1 MKTQFSNE
9 SGGVDIVAVA
19 KKLFEDQKRMKDV
32 IVDTKNIQA
41 IANGSVNLHLT
52 ELNETFA
59 MNDTCLNQMA
69 TKVGI
74 SKKYLDKMRDGHNY
88 LLQDNFNYWMQ
99 NTPKQQMIRTY
110 VNEDGSNGI
119 ARAFLS
125 SKFKRFDNYE
135 LMSVVLPILK
145 SKGYVVVSCAIT
157 ETKFYVKAV
166 LPSLQREVTKGDIV
180 QSGVIISNSEVGQGS
195 VLVSPFIYRLVC
207 LNGMV
212 VNDSRLNSRHLTSS
226 QATLD
231 GVYEIL
237 SDESKELDNRALLS
251 KVHDVVLST
260 SDEVR
265 FNQNVA
271 KMTDATEIKIKSP
284 KKVIEV
290 LENRF
295 DLSKVEGE
303 NILENLVNRNDTQKF
318 ANLWSVVNSITA
330 LGNTLEDY
338 DRGTKMQEIGGRL
351 LNEPQLIA
359 A

>member
-1 MKTQFSNE
+1 MKSQYNITELAEQLMLN
-9 SGGVDIVAVA
+9 ARN
-19 KKLFEDQKRMKDV
+19 KKDV
-32 IVDTKNIQA
+32 IVDTANVEA
-41 IANGSVNLHLT
+41 IANGDVKLHLK
-52 ELNETFA
+52 ELDETYT

-74 SKKYLDKMRDGHNY
+74 SKKYLDKMRDGHNA
-88 LLQDNFNYWMQ
+88 LLQDNFNYWMHK
-99 NTPKQQMIRTY
+99 TPKQQLIRTLD
-110 VNEDGSNGI
+110 NK

-125 SKFKRFDNYE
+125 DKYRRVDNDE
-135 LMSVVLPILK
+135 IASTVLPILLD
-145 SKGYVVVSCAIT
+145 KGYEIISSAIT
-157 ETKFYVKAV
+157 DSKMYIKAR
-166 LPSLQREVTKGDIV
+166 LPKLEREVTKGDVV
-180 QSGVIISNSEVGQGS
+180 QAGVTISNSEVGQGS
-195 VLVSPFIYRLVC
+195 VSVSPFIYRLVC
-207 LNGMV
+207 LNGMTI
-212 VNDSRLNSRHLTSS
+212 NDSRLNSRHLTSS
-226 QATLD
+226 QATID

-237 SDESKELDNRALLS
+237 SDESKELDNKALLS

-338 DRGTKMQEIGGRL
+338 DRGTKMQEIGGKL

>member
-1 MKTQFSNE
+1 MKSQYNIEELASKLMEN
-9 SGGVDIVAVA
+9 ARN
-19 KKLFEDQKRMKDV
+19 KKDM
-32 IVDTKNIQA
+32 IVDTSYMTA
-41 IANGSVNLHLT
+41 IANGDVKLHIEDKKLGIDDT
-52 ELNETFA
+52 YT
-59 MNDTCLNQMA
+59 MNNTCLNQIA

-74 SKKYLDKMRDGHNY
+74 SKKYLDKMRDGHNA

-99 NTPKQQMIRTY
+99 NTPKQQMIRTQ
-110 VNEDGSNGI
+110 GTT

-125 SKFKRFDNYE
+125 DKYKRVDNE
-135 LMSVVLPILK
+135 EIAQTVLPILVNE
-145 SKGYVVVSCAIT
+145 GYEIISSAIT
-157 ETKFYVKAV
+157 DSKMYIKAR
-166 LPSLQREVTKGDIV
+166 LPRLEREVTKGDVV
-180 QSGVIISNSEVGQGS
+180 QAGVTISNSEVGAGS
-195 VLVSPFIYRLVC
+195 VNVSPFIYRLVC
-207 LNGMV
+207 LNGMTI
-212 VNDSRLNSRHLTSS
+212 NDARLNSRHLTSS

-237 SDESKELDNRALLS
+237 SDKSKELDNKALLS

-284 KKVIEV
+284 TKVIEV
-290 LENRF
+290 LENRY
-295 DLSKVEGE
+295 DLSKLEGE
-303 NILENLVNRNDTQKF
+303 SILENLVNRRDDNQKF

-330 LGNTLEDY
+330 LGNTMDDY

>member
-1 MKTQFSNE
+1 MKSQYNITELAEQLMLN
-9 SGGVDIVAVA
+9 ARN
-19 KKLFEDQKRMKDV
+19 KKDV
-32 IVDTKNIQA
+32 IVDTANVEA
-41 IANGSVNLHLT
+41 IANGDVKLHLK
-52 ELNETFA
+52 ELDETYT

-74 SKKYLDKMRDGHNY
+74 SKKYLDKMRDGHNA
-88 LLQDNFNYWMQ
+88 LLQDNFNYWMHK
-99 NTPKQQMIRTY
+99 TPKQQLIRTLD
-110 VNEDGSNGI
+110 NK

-125 SKFKRFDNYE
+125 DKYRRVDNDE
-135 LMSVVLPILK
+135 IASTVLPILLD
-145 SKGYVVVSCAIT
+145 KGYEIISSAIT
-157 ETKFYVKAV
+157 DSKMYIKAR
-166 LPSLQREVTKGDIV
+166 LPKLEREVTKGDVV
-180 QSGVIISNSEVGQGS
+180 QAGVTISNSEVGQGS
-195 VLVSPFIYRLVC
+195 VSVSPFIYRLVC
-207 LNGMV
+207 LNGMTI
-212 VNDSRLNSRHLTSS
+212 NDSRLNSRHLMSS
-226 QATLD
+226 NATID

-237 SDESKELDNRALLS
+237 SDDAKEKDNTALLA
-251 KVHDVVLST
+251 KVRDVVLST

-303 NILENLVNRNDTQKF
+303 NILENLVNRDDNQKF

-330 LGNTLEDY
+330 LGNTMDDY

>member
-1 MKTQFSNE
+1 MKSQYNIEELASKLMQN
-9 SGGVDIVAVA
+9 A
-19 KKLFEDQKRMKDV
+19 KNKKDV
-32 IVDTKNIQA
+32 IVETPNVEA
-41 IANGSVNLHLT
+41 ITNGDVKLHLK
-52 ELNETFA
+52 ELNETFTV
-59 MNDTCLNQMA
+59 NDFCINQMA
-69 TKVGI
+69 TKFGI
-74 SKKYLDKMRDGHNY
+74 SSKYLKKMKEEHNS
-88 LLQDNFNYWMQ
+88 LLGDNFNYWMQ
-99 NTPKQQMIRTY
+99 NTPKQQMIRTL
-110 VNEDGSNGI
+110 DGVARSYLSPSYKRVDNDEI
-119 ARAFLS
+119 A
-125 SKFKRFDNYE
+125 KT
-135 LMSVVLPILK
+135 VLPILLNE
-145 SKGYVVVSCAIT
+145 GYEIMSSAIT
-157 ETKFYVKAV
+157 DTKMYIKAR
-166 LPSLQREVTKGDIV
+166 LPKLEREVTKGDVV
-180 QSGVIISNSEVGQGS
+180 QAGVTISNSEVGQGS
-195 VLVSPFIYRLVC
+195 VSVAPFIYRLVC
-207 LNGMV
+207 LNGMTIS
-212 VNDSRLNSRHLTSS
+212 DSRLNSRHLTSS

-237 SDESKELDNRALLS
+237 SDESKELDNKALLS

-338 DRGTKMQEIGGRL
+338 DRGTKMQEIGGKL
-351 LNEPQLIA
+351 LNEPQLISA
-359 A
+359 

>member
-1 MKTQFSNE
+1 MQSQFTTLEHLAEQVVSNAKNNK
-9 SGGVDIVAVA
+9 DMIVNTNQMTAVA
-19 KKLFEDQKRMKDV
+19 
-32 IVDTKNIQA
+32 
-41 IANGSVNLHLT
+41 NGNVMLHLKN
-52 ELNETFA
+52 EKLNINDTYT

-74 SKKYLDKMRDGHNY
+74 SKKYLDKMRDGHNA
-88 LLQDNFNYWMQ
+88 LLQDNFNYWMK
-99 NTPKQQMIRTY
+99 NTPKQQLLRTRGC
-110 VNEDGSNGI
+110 V

-125 SKFKRFDNYE
+125 DRYKVVDNYE
-135 LMSVVLPILK
+135 IANSVIPVLMDG
-145 SKGYVVVSCAIT
+145 GYEVISSAIT
-157 ETKFYVKAV
+157 DSKMYIKAR
-166 LPSLQREVTKGDIV
+166 LPRLEREVTKGDVV
-180 QSGVIISNSEVGQGS
+180 QAGVTISNSEVGQGS
-195 VLVSPFIYRLVC
+195 VSVAPFIYRLVC
-207 LNGMV
+207 LNGMTI
-212 VNDSRLNSRHLTSS
+212 NDSRLNSRHLTSS
-226 QATLD
+226 QATID

-237 SDESKELDNRALLS
+237 SDDAKEKDNTALLA
-251 KVHDVVLST
+251 KVRDVVLST

-290 LENRF
+290 LENRY
-295 DLSKVEGE
+295 DLSKLEGE
-303 NILENLVNRNDTQKF
+303 SILENLVNRRDDNQKF

-330 LGNTLEDY
+330 LGNTMDDY

>member
-1 MKTQFSNE
+1 MKSQYNITELAEQLMLN
-9 SGGVDIVAVA
+9 ARN
-19 KKLFEDQKRMKDV
+19 KKDV
-32 IVDTKNIQA
+32 IVDTANVEA
-41 IANGSVNLHLT
+41 IANGDVKLHLKA
-52 ELNETFA
+52 LDETYT

-74 SKKYLDKMRDGHNY
+74 SKKYLDKMRDGHNA
-88 LLQDNFNYWMQ
+88 LLQDNFNYWMHK
-99 NTPKQQMIRTY
+99 TPKQQLIRTLD
-110 VNEDGSNGI
+110 NK

-125 SKFKRFDNYE
+125 DKYRRVDNDE
-135 LMSVVLPILK
+135 IASTVLPILLRE
-145 SKGYVVVSCAIT
+145 GYEIISSAIT
-157 ETKFYVKAV
+157 DSKMYIKAR
-166 LPSLQREVTKGDIV
+166 LPKLEREVTKGDVV
-180 QSGVIISNSEVGQGS
+180 QAGVTISNSEVGQGS
-195 VLVSPFIYRLVC
+195 VSVSPFIYRLVC
-207 LNGMV
+207 LNGMTI
-212 VNDSRLNSRHLTSS
+212 NDSRLNSRHLMSS
-226 QATLD
+226 NATID

-237 SDESKELDNRALLS
+237 SDDAKEKDNTALLA
-251 KVHDVVLST
+251 KVRDVVLST

-351 LNEPQLIA
+351 LNEPQLISA
-359 A
+359 

>member
-1 MKTQFSNE
+1 MKSQYNITELAEQLMLN
-9 SGGVDIVAVA
+9 ARN
-19 KKLFEDQKRMKDV
+19 KKDV
-32 IVDTKNIQA
+32 IVDTANVEA
-41 IANGSVNLHLT
+41 IANGDVKLHLKA
-52 ELNETFA
+52 LDETYT

-74 SKKYLDKMRDGHNY
+74 SKKYLDKMRDGHNA
-88 LLQDNFNYWMQ
+88 LLQDNFNYWMHK
-99 NTPKQQMIRTY
+99 TPKQQLIRTLD
-110 VNEDGSNGI
+110 NK

-125 SKFKRFDNYE
+125 DKYRRVDNDE
-135 LMSVVLPILK
+135 IASTVLPILLRE
-145 SKGYVVVSCAIT
+145 GYEIISSAIT
-157 ETKFYVKAV
+157 DSKMYIKAR
-166 LPSLQREVTKGDIV
+166 LPKLEREVTKGDVV
-180 QSGVIISNSEVGQGS
+180 QAGVTISNSEVGQGS
-195 VLVSPFIYRLVC
+195 VSVSPFIYRIVC
-207 LNGMV
+207 LNGMTI
-212 VNDSRLNSRHLTSS
+212 NDSRLNSRHLMSS
-226 QATLD
+226 NATID

-237 SDESKELDNRALLS
+237 SDDAKEKDNTALLA
-251 KVHDVVLST
+251 KVRDVVLST

>member
-1 MKTQFSNE
+1 MKSQYNIEELASKLMEN
-9 SGGVDIVAVA
+9 ARN
-19 KKLFEDQKRMKDV
+19 KKDM
-32 IVDTKNIQA
+32 IVDTSYMTA
-41 IANGSVNLHLT
+41 IANGDVKLHIEDKKLGIDDT
-52 ELNETFA
+52 YT
-59 MNDTCLNQMA
+59 MNNTCLNQIA

-74 SKKYLDKMRDGHNY
+74 SKKYLDKMRDGHNA
-88 LLQDNFNYWMQ
+88 LLQDNFNYWMHK
-99 NTPKQQMIRTY
+99 TPKQQMIRTQ
-110 VNEDGSNGI
+110 GTT

-125 SKFKRFDNYE
+125 DKYKRVDNE
-135 LMSVVLPILK
+135 EIANTVLPILLD
-145 SKGYVVVSCAIT
+145 KGYEIMSSAIT
-157 ETKFYVKAV
+157 DSKMYIKAR
-166 LPSLQREVTKGDIV
+166 LPKLEREVTKGDVV
-180 QSGVIISNSEVGQGS
+180 QAGVTISNSEVGAGS
-195 VLVSPFIYRLVC
+195 VNVSPFIYRLVC
-207 LNGMV
+207 LNGMTI
-212 VNDSRLNSRHLTSS
+212 NDARLNSRHLTSS
-226 QATLD
+226 QATID
-231 GVYEIL
+231 GVWTVL
-237 SDESKELDNRALLS
+237 SDEAKELDNRALLA
-251 KVHDVVLST
+251 KVKDVVLST
-260 SDEVR
+260 TDEVR

-330 LGNTLEDY
+330 LGNTMDDY